1 MKFRNI
7 NLEISDNDYLDANL
21 KHNNRL
27 TGKIDNLEKSLKI
40 SKDETAHGDAM
51 SELNKTLQKLEEE
64 LEDHPGSWLLGS
76 SFSALDMFLA
86 VVLHEL
92 YRFGHQ
98 NIVKDKPHLA
108 RLVEEVQFNS
118 SYKEVLGPVM
128 NKDLSGVGRESGA
141 YRENTDD
148 NESSGADVEPDGATN
163 EESDCAGISPNLKE
177 KKKARKKASEDR
189 SWYNLW

>member
-1 MKFRNI
+1 
-7 NLEISDNDYLDANL
+7 
-21 KHNNRL
+21 
-27 TGKIDNLEKSLKI
+27 
-40 SKDETAHGDAM
+40 M

-98 NIVKDKPHLA
+98 NVVRDKPQIA

-128 NKDLSGVGRESGA
+128 NKDVSEVGRESGA

-148 NESSGADVEPDGATN
+148 NSESSGADGATN
-163 EESDCAGISPNLKE
+163 EESDGAGISPNLKE